1 MALHDGML
9 AAYGEQAWWPADSQ
23 FEVVVGAVLTQ
34 NTNWSNVERAIN
46 NLKMA
51 GVLDHQAILNLPR
64 EELAELIRPSG
75 YYNVKT
81 KRLLALLNYLQRVGG
96 LKVLAEQQLAEARQG
111 LLSVNGIGPET
122 ADDIL
127 LYAFDRPVFVIDTY
141 TRRLLARNNLA
152 RGTENYEDLRLGFEA
167 ALPMDVDLFKQFHA
181 LIVQHAKEACRKQ
194 PECGNCCLGGTC
206 PQALE

>member
-51 GVLDHQAILNLPR
+51 GVLDHQAILDLPR

>member
-51 GVLDHQAILNLPR
+51 GVLDHQAILDLPR
-64 EELAELIRPSG
+64 EELAKLIRPSG